1 MRYAVIVFI
10 VSLASISASAQNL
23 IVDGLTGYGVNIQ
36 PNNIASGVNRP
47 NAQRFGLGVRV
58 GYKFNPSVYLGLSV
72 FSHFGAET
80 TSPAFQLEPNGQLTT
95 IGTSRLSQ
103 DLRYFTLDLG
113 YQAVARQFTIRPM
126 LSFGILGLSIATNSA
141 SQPNTDGN
149 VIGRPALN
157 ASYQFSK
164 EFSLGVEACYIKSL
178 NRWSSSFADGYSF
191 FLVASYSL
199 Y

>member
-23 IVDGLTGYGVNIQ
+23 IVDGLTGYGLNVPPPGNPFNVSIR
-36 PNNIASGVNRP
+36 NS
-47 NAQRFGLGVRV
+47 QRIGLGLRV
-58 GYKFNPSVYLGLSV
+58 GYKFNPSIYLGLSFV
-72 FSHFGAET
+72 SHFGSESSST
-80 TSPAFQLEPNGQLTT
+80 VFQGSPNGGSTP
-95 IGTSRLSQ
+95 IGTATTTTQ
-103 DLRYFTLDLG
+103 TRYVNLDFG
-113 YQAVARQFTIRPM
+113 YQFEKGQIRIRPM
-126 LSFGILGLSIATNSA
+126 LSFGMLGVIFKSSLSSESEGDFNIT
-141 SQPNTDGN
+141 
-149 VIGRPALN
+149 GRPALLT
-157 ASYQFSK
+157 SYQFTK